1 MWVQNSHTDRHHQ
14 SQSVWW
20 HSGPVR
26 ATLHTSGSDR
36 NRPTTCSDQSRRRR
50 PTVLSPSPPPPPARR
65 RPLTR
70 SRESPPAAAGRG
82 EMSGGGGGGSGGA
95 SLVFYAEKYHP
106 IQAGSIDGTDVAPHD
121 NAVLRALLC
130 STAGLYDP
138 FGDPKA
144 TGGDPYCTVFVGRL
158 SRHTD
163 DETLRKAMSRYGRV
177 KSMRLVRDIVT
188 GASRGYAFVEYETD
202 REMRRAYEDAHHSI
216 IDGSEVLVDYY
227 RQQLM
232 PGWIPRRLGGGLGGK
247 KESGQ
252 LRFGGRERPF
262 RAPLR
267 PIPYDELKRLGIPPP
282 PEGRFPH
289 HQNGKAMIS
298 TGKSHLPGED
308 PKTGMIVATIEGSEA
323 QPKMMASLT
332 GGKAVMTAEKKP
344 QVEQDHISLQKLVP
358 TVSIEAETTVII
370 VSGEE
375 AESMENYLQTGMMV
389 AVGEEDLQWNKALAL
404 LGLITTDII
413 RSAMTAAAATLA
425 MANAGITATV
435 PVTPGAGD
443 LRAENI
449 ATRCVF
455 FSMMLFC
462 CTT

>member
-1 MWVQNSHTDRHHQ
+1 
-14 SQSVWW
+14 
-20 HSGPVR
+20 
-26 ATLHTSGSDR
+26 
-36 NRPTTCSDQSRRRR
+36 
-50 PTVLSPSPPPPPARR
+50 
-65 RPLTR
+65 
-70 SRESPPAAAGRG
+70 
-82 EMSGGGGGGSGGA
+82 MSGGGGGGGA
-95 SLVFYAEKYHP
+95 AASAVFYAEKYHP

-144 TGGDPYCTVFVGRL
+144 TGDPYCTVFVGRL

-163 DETLRKAMSRYGRV
+163 DETLRKLLFLVVYVREQEMSRYGRV

-289 HQNGKAMIS
+289 HQDEKAVIS
-298 TGKSHLPGED
+298 TGKIHLPRED
-308 PKTGMIVATIEGSEA
+308 PKTGLIAATTEDIIAQLKTTTARSAPIEGKAAMTDEKKPRGGQEHISAERLAATVSGGA
-323 QPKMMASLT
+323 QPKTMA
-332 GGKAVMTAEKKP
+332 
-344 QVEQDHISLQKLVP
+344 
-358 TVSIEAETTVII
+358 I
-370 VSGEE
+370 VVRGEE
-375 AESMENYLQTGMMV
+375 AESLENYLHTRRMMITT
-389 AVGEEDLQWNKALAL
+389 EEEEVQWSQASALI
-404 LGLITTDII
+404 GLITTGITG
-413 RSAMTAAAATLA
+413 SVMTAAAILATV
-425 MANAGITATV
+425 NVGIKTTVEAIPGTGDQRAETTATRGV
-435 PVTPGAGD
+435 
-443 LRAENI
+443 E
-449 ATRCVF
+449 
-455 FSMMLFC
+455 SMVVS
-462 CTT
+462 